1 MSTSWPSSSA
11 GERKADFLSQQRMGQ
26 HCGNSRQIGSN
37 WRWGEI
43 ERKWEG
49 LFQLSGV
56 KIYCSFHLFSVRSP
70 RSPLRALSEGF
81 PWFHRGSISGAF
93 SHMWQS
99 ASCNTVSYKKQQ
111 EQPLVSVVGFITL
124 KFPSQLRS
132 LFWACQ
138 EKHSLP
144 IYLLRFFF
152 FSKQEC
158 HGFSQKS
165 YLLVPGIRI
174 LAQWLRRMTFQP
186 GCSDHVS

>member
-152 FSKQEC
+152 FQSR
-158 HGFSQKS
+158 SAMVSLKS
-165 YLLVPGIRI
+165 LIS
-174 LAQWLRRMTFQP
+174 WFQGLEFLP
-186 GCSDHVS
+186 SD